1 MPEREEGSVRL
12 FIVEDDDRTRQEL
25 ERILGRQTG
34 FLIESFGRPAQ
45 ALAAAA
51 ASRPDLAL
59 LDLKLPEM
67 DGIALLDR
75 LRERAPDLMAIIMTG
90 YGEAETAR
98 NAKEHGAADF
108 VEKPLDLPYLLV
120 TLRQQAREALLRR
133 NLRASGELFSRV
145 LDLMPDG
152 LVMTNAAGE
161 VLFSN
166 HLGSVLWGMGPA
178 EAGGQRIHEGR
189 VYSLERTAAGE
200 RVLWHWMDLTRAL
213 ERERAA
219 GYRQM
224 ARLLAH
230 EIRNP
235 LTPMRLWLQE
245 LEAVSPNDPR
255 YAQMSAEAARVLLQQ
270 VDRLTALV
278 DRFKALG
285 EERPP
290 ALCAVDVRPVVQEV
304 LTALSPLAERA
315 RVALR
320 PPPPAPALP
329 RAEADEAS
337 LYHLL
342 FNLVRNGIEACG
354 THGGTVAI
362 RLEEAEDRVEIS
374 VEDDGGGLP
383 PEVAAAPFTPYLT
396 TKEGGTGLG
405 LILCRELAGRIGAA
419 FRLEDRP
426 GSGVTATVSLKRA
439 GSGSG
444 TP

>member
-1 MPEREEGSVRL
+1 MPERDEAAVRL
-12 FIVEDDDRTRQEL
+12 VIVEDDDPAREEL
-25 ERILGRQTG
+25 ERILGRQTS
-34 FLIESFGRPAQ
+34 FLIDSYARPGA
-45 ALAAAA
+45 ALAGIAKAK
-51 ASRPDLAL
+51 PDLAL
-59 LDLKLPEM
+59 IDLKLPEM
-67 DGIALLDR
+67 DGIALLER
-75 LRERAPDLMAIIMTG
+75 MRERAPDLMAIIMTG

-98 NAKEHGAADF
+98 SAREHGAADF

-152 LVMTNAAGE
+152 LVMTDGKGD

-166 HLGSVLWGMGPA
+166 QLGRTLWATGPRDP
-178 EAGGQRIHEGR
+178 GGQRVHEGR
-189 VYSLERTAAGE
+189 VYGLERTAAGD
-200 RVLWHWMDLTRAL
+200 RVLWHWTDLTGAL

-245 LEAVSPNDPR
+245 LDALSPGDPRFLSLSVEAV
-255 YAQMSAEAARVLLQQ
+255 RVLLQQ

-285 EERPP
+285 EERPL
-290 ALCAVDVRPVVQEV
+290 ALAPVEVPPVAQEV
-304 LTALSPLAERA
+304 LAALAPLAEQA
-315 RVALR
+315 GVALDFR
-320 PPPPAPALP
+320 REEGAPASAL
-329 RAEADEAS
+329 ADEAS

-342 FNLVRNGIEACG
+342 FNLVRNGIEACRPR
-354 THGGTVAI
+354 GGRVRVLLEASGQEL
-362 RLEEAEDRVEIS
+362 RLS

-405 LILCRELAGRIGAA
+405 LILCRELAARIGAQ
-419 FRLEDRP
+419 FRLEDHP
-426 GSGVTATVSLKRA
+426 GQGVAAVVTLRGA
-439 GSGSG
+439 GA
-444 TP
+444 